1 MQTVVIT
8 VWIVEDRLVKATDGS
23 PDDLLTT
30 GEAAA
35 ILGTTAMHV
44 VKLCDRGQLPYTL
57 TGTHRRIR
65 RADVEALRTRGPGK
79 GGGPMTTDQV
89 RSLWLARA
97 VAGKIAQN
105 PDRAMQ
111 HGRERLSFLLSSDL
125 DGRSWLLRWQQV
137 IDQGPEAV
145 MRVLTATDPEARELR
160 ANSPFGGILSD
171 AERRRV
177 IESFSKSRSRVRSR

>member
-1 MQTVVIT
+1 METT
-8 VWIVEDRLVKATDGS
+8 TTS

-35 ILGTTAMHV
+35 ILGTSAMHV

-57 TGTHRRIR
+57 TGSHRRIR
-65 RADVEALRTRGPGK
+65 RADVEALRTRGAGT

-97 VAGKIAQN
+97 VAGKVAQD
-105 PDRAMQ
+105 PDRAIR
-111 HGRERLSFLLSSDL
+111 HGRERLSFLLGRDQ
-125 DGRSWLLRWQQV
+125 DGRPWLLRWQQI
-137 IDQGPEAV
+137 IDQGPEV
-145 MRVLTATDPEARELR
+145 IMRVLTSTDPEARELR
-160 ANSPFGGILSD
+160 ANSPFGGLLSD

-177 IESFSKSRSRVRSR
+177 IESFSRARSRGRTS